1 MGWSISPNLLWDIF
15 WTLTESITW
24 ICQCSW
30 ERCSHKS
37 YLKKC
42 IKIMIFLFQRIPNSL
57 HDNWYNMLL
66 TKKKNTLFQHATPTK
81 GNHLLSWLV
90 KHSQWSQQQHIHS
103 NRWATILTTPIQEMV
118 CIYNLCLQLPW
129 HIWWQQ
135 VHVKCC
141 WINLIMHCNKWKRDY
156 FPPVNYC
163 RKNHTIKPPPHAVV
177 IFTFLSPKDACKC
190 Y

>member
-66 TKKKNTLFQHATPTK
+66 TKKKKHIIPACNTHKRKSPTFMTCKTFTVKPATAYSLKQMSYHSDNTDTRN
-81 GNHLLSWLV
+81 GLHLQPMPAVTLAYLV
-90 KHSQWSQQQHIHS
+90 
-103 NRWATILTTPIQEMV
+103 TTS
-118 CIYNLCLQLPW
+118 
-129 HIWWQQ
+129 
-135 VHVKCC
+135 
-141 WINLIMHCNKWKRDY
+141 
-156 FPPVNYC
+156 
-163 RKNHTIKPPPHAVV
+163 T
-177 IFTFLSPKDACKC
+177 CKMLLNQPDNAL
-190 Y
+190 